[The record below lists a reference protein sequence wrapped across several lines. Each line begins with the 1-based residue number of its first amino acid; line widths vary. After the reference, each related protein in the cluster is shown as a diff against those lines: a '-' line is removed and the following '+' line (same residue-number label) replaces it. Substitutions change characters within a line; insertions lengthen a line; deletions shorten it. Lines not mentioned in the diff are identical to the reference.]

1 MKSRHLLSRHLN
13 HFRYIVT
20 GILFPLFDIGSDL
33 VTAGSHFYFGD
44 ASWGIL
50 TLCFVALPGLVAGL
64 SVAILGLRKSF
75 TVQRLINFT
84 VIFLLS
90 PFLYP
95 IAQISVYVITR
106 IKIICILSF

>member
-1 MKSRHLLSRHLN
+1 MKIYTISNIIFSFIKSMQLISTYLN

-64 SVAILGLRKSF
+64 SVAILGLRKNF
-75 TVQRLINFT
+75 TFQRLINFT
-84 VIFLLS
+84 VIFFLS
-90 PFLYP
+90 PILYP
-95 IAQISVYVITR
+95 IGQICV
-106 IKIICILSF
+106 